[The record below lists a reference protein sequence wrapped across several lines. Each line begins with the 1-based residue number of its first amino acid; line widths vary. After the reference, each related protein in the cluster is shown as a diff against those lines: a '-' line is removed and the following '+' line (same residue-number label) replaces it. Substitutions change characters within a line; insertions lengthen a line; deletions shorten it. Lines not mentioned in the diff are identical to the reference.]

1 MKLLHF
7 TLGLT
12 LLAVPAIVPGAEPV
26 TPAASASQAAIA
38 LPAPK
43 TDGTFALEKAL
54 HERRSLRAPAE
65 TPLTLEQIGQLCW
78 AAQGVTDEKGH
89 RTAPSAMASYPLELY
104 VLAGAVTDLASGF
117 YHYESGRHAL
127 TPLALGAKLAE
138 FEQKAVGQG
147 WTAKAPAMLVITGTA
162 GRMTRMRDRAPQFMW
177 VEAGLAA
184 QGFFLQ
190 ATALGLGSTYVGG
203 FDPGEARVA
212 LGLPEGEDVLAV
224 LPVGRKP

>member
-1 MKLLHF
+1 MKLLR
-7 TLGLT
+7 LALLLT
-12 LLAVPAIVPGAEPV
+12 LLAPGALAQGVEP
-26 TPAASASQAAIA
+26 PGSAATAVIA

-43 TDGTFALEKAL
+43 TDGTFSLERAL

-65 TPLTLEQIGQLCW
+65 TPLNLEEIGQLCW

-89 RTAPSAMASYPLELY
+89 RTAPSAMATYPLELY
-104 VLAGAVTDLASGF
+104 VLAGAVTDLAPGL
-117 YHYESGRHAL
+117 YRYEPGKHAL

-147 WTAKAPAMLVITGTA
+147 WTAKVPVMFVISGA
-162 GRMTRMRDRAPQFMW
+162 AAKMTRMKDRAPQFMW

-190 ATALGLGSTYVGG
+190 ATALGLGSTYIGG
-203 FDPGEARVA
+203 FDPAAAHTA

-224 LPVGRKP
+224 LPVGHKP

>member
-1 MKLLHF
+1 L
-7 TLGLT
+7 LT
-12 LLAVPAIVPGAEPV
+12 LLAPGAIARAAE
-26 TPAASASQAAIA
+26 PAAAAAPTSGAVVA

-43 TDGTFALEKAL
+43 TDGTFSLEKAL

-65 TPLTLEQIGQLCW
+65 TPLTLEEVGQLCW

-104 VLAGAVTDLASGF
+104 VLAGAVTGLAPGC
-117 YHYESGRHAL
+117 YHYEPGQHAL
-127 TPLALGAKLAE
+127 TLRAAGAQLAE
-138 FEQKAVGQG
+138 FEQKAVGQD
-147 WTAKAPAMLVITGTA
+147 WTAKAPAMFVISGSTA
-162 GRMTRMRDRAPQFMW
+162 KMTRMRDRAPQFMW

-184 QGFFLQ
+184 QGFFLE
-190 ATALGLGSTYVGG
+190 ATALGLGSTYIGG
-203 FDPGEARVA
+203 FDPAEARIA